1 MKSHTSNVYF
11 KRQLL
16 FFFPGFE
23 VYFQK
28 EFVKEVLETINHRC
42 FNNSK
47 SVHVNTHA
55 HWQCIPLWVAVSNEQ
70 NKYSLCKQSIKTDTR
85 FLWFGRQEDIKYP
98 PLITHLILRLTF
110 CRVTVLWFLTWKN
123 SIIIILCIRTL
134 STHKN
139 SYH

>member
-85 FLWFGRQEDIKYP
+85 FLWFGGQEDIKYP
-98 PLITHLILRLTF
+98 PLTYYSPNKETDFLQSDSALVLNLEKFYYNHFMYKNTF
-110 CRVTVLWFLTWKN
+110 NT
-123 SIIIILCIRTL
+123 
-134 STHKN
+134 
-139 SYH
+139 